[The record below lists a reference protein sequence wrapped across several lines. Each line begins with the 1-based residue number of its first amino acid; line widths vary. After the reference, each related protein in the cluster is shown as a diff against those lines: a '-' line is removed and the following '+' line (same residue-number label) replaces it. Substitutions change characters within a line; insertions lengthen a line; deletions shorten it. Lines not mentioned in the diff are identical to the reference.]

1 MGTSNQLTPGMT
13 ISLDGGLYRVESCVK
28 VSVARGQP
36 FLKASLKDLRTD
48 ELIER
53 NFKPNQAV
61 EEVTVSERRLEFL
74 YLEGSDFLFLDLDN
88 LDQVLVPADV
98 VGDKARFLKEG
109 VEVKAICY
117 GDTIFSID
125 LPQFLELMV
134 VKVENPD
141 RAAGVAATTKWAS
154 LETGA
159 RLEVP
164 LFIEAGDIVKV
175 DTAQNEYIQRV

>member
-1 MGTSNQLTPGMT
+1 MGSSNQLTPGMT
-13 ISLDGGLYRVESCVK
+13 IALDGGLYRIESCVR
-28 VSVARGQP
+28 VNVARGQP
-36 FLKASLKDLRTD
+36 FIKVQLKDLRTD

-53 NFKPNQAV
+53 SFKPNQAV

-74 YLEGSDFLFLDLDN
+74 YLEGKDFLFLDLEN
-88 LDQVLVPADV
+88 LEPIVVSAEVVADRA
-98 VGDKARFLKEG
+98 KFLKEG
-109 VEVKAICY
+109 VDVRAICY

-134 VKVENPD
+134 VKVENPEKQ
-141 RAAGVAATTKWAS
+141 AGVAATKKWAV

-175 DTAQNEYIQRV
+175 DTVQNEYIQRV